1 MALPPPPVT
10 FPATRPASFDV
21 SGISTFQ
28 DDHFP
33 RASPVFIRATQTCLT
48 ACRSQAFRLRFRASN
63 DSGFPLLLSA
73 NGVSPPPFHLPVP
86 VKVPVSNLDCDY
98 SLHPIFLMSSRKYFN
113 YCPINTA
120 FLWKSCG
127 ISVDKIFEILWKSL
141 WKTAQLSCCQQM
153 RSSRISTGESEHNLI
168 SVKNKIK
175 KINLR
180 PS

>member
-1 MALPPPPVT
+1 MVALPPPPVT

-63 DSGFPLLLSA
+63 DSGFPLLLSS

-86 VKVPVSNLDCDY
+86 VKLPVSNLDCET
-98 SLHPIFLMSSRKYFN
+98 SLHPFFLMSSRKYFN
-113 YCPINTA
+113 YCPLFT
-120 FLWKSCG
+120 G
-127 ISVDKIFEILWKSL
+127 ILWKICGYFLSGIVEKIVENVASILWSIVMKMEDFHSL
-141 WKTAQLSCCQQM
+141 LWARRFFWK
-153 RSSRISTGESEHNLI
+153 
-168 SVKNKIK
+168 K
-175 KINLR
+175 KDEKKLF
-180 PS
+180 SK